1 MGLAVG
7 ELYLSYRVA
16 GGDERPG
23 QEKHKPYSTLVLH
36 KKSNANQNMSCKAL
50 QEKNLKTQIAF
61 RNDLVFN
68 NDVFNIFLFKFM
80 HYILFF
86 LVEKV

>member
-1 MGLAVG
+1 
-7 ELYLSYRVA
+7 
-16 GGDERPG
+16 
-23 QEKHKPYSTLVLH
+23 
-36 KKSNANQNMSCKAL
+36 MSCKAL

-86 LVEKV
+86 LVEKVWDVTVEFLLQYNNKGNQLECKLCVHV

>member
-1 MGLAVG
+1 
-7 ELYLSYRVA
+7 
-16 GGDERPG
+16 
-23 QEKHKPYSTLVLH
+23 
-36 KKSNANQNMSCKAL
+36 MSCKAL

-61 RNDLVFN
+61 RNDLIFN